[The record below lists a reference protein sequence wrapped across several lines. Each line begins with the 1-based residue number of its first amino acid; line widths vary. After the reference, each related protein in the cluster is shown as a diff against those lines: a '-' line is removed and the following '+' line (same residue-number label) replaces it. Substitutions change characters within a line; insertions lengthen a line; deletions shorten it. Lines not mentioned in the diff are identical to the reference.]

1 MTTNDTQFILLKENS
16 IKKQIV
22 VMSEREFETQ
32 PFDQLSQIKK
42 LSLFNLHIYYYFEDF
57 D

>member
-22 VMSEREFETQ
+22 VMGEREFETQ